1 MENGKLKIENEGKE
15 IKVGDIVYL
24 KSGGPA
30 MVVGEIREIGPSGN
44 RGHNVTAYWFN
55 EDQII
60 TGLFNPATLT
70 RSKPED

>member
-1 MENGKLKIENEGKE
+1 MENAKLKVENEGKE
-15 IKVGDIVYL
+15 IKAGDIVYL

-30 MVVGEIREIGPSGN
+30 MVVSEIYEGKRAY
-44 RGHNVTAYWFN
+44 NVCTYWFN
-55 EDQII
+55 EGQII

>member
-1 MENGKLKIENEGKE
+1 MENAKLKVENDWRVLEA
-15 IKVGDIVYL
+15 GDIVYL

-44 RGHNVTAYWFN
+44 REFYVGACWF
-55 EDQII
+55 DGAQI
-60 TGLFNPATLT
+60 TYGLFNPATLT